1 MFNWL
6 KNILN
11 ILNIFYKETP
21 EPVKPEPEKQQSII
35 YPKSKEQQ
43 KEEIKQI
50 ASLVEKHTGKVCKK
64 CSGRGYESWNT
75 VYQTYILCDCIIRRG
90 EEIRKEKL
98 KNNELSFG
106 QKN

>member
-1 MFNWL
+1 MFDKL
-6 KNILN
+6 KNI
-11 ILNIFYKETP
+11 FSKKTP
-21 EPVKPEPEKQQSII
+21 KPVKPVPQSIV

-75 VYQTYILCDCIIRRG
+75 VYNSYVLCDCIINRG
-90 EEIRKEKL
+90 EEIRKDKI

>member
-1 MFNWL
+1 MFDKL
-6 KNILN
+6 KKMFSKKI
-11 ILNIFYKETP
+11 P
-21 EPVKPEPEKQQSII
+21 EPVKPVQQSII

-50 ASLVEKHTGKVCKK
+50 ALLVEKHTGKVCKK

-75 VYQTYILCDCIIRRG
+75 IYGTYILCDCIINRG
-90 EEIRKEKL
+90 EEIRKDKI

-106 QKN
+106 QTN